1 MPITPDPTS
10 AAAAPE
16 PGTGSPQGAYTAQ
29 ARGGGDSYA
38 EYYAGMDRSMQQKV
52 ALTTAYFP
60 VRGVLADMGSGSGAG
75 SFDLASL
82 HRDLRVIGVDVAP
95 EAVAHARAHYRR
107 ENLAFQLGDIAD
119 PLFPPESLDG
129 ILNSSVWH
137 HLTSFNGFDPR
148 EIRRCLDNQTAALR
162 PGGVLIVRDFVVPRG
177 PAEVLLDLPVNDG
190 AQDGDVTALSTAAA
204 FARFAAVFRSSQ
216 NLDGPVPYTR
226 LGQTPGRPGFVR
238 FRLAHRAAA
247 EFVLH
252 KDYRT
257 DWDAECREEYLYFAQ
272 PEFERELRG
281 RGLRVVVS
289 VELRNPWI
297 VENRFRGRFHL
308 SDTSGRPLPYP
319 PTNYLIVGEKVAAGQ
334 GVYFDLACKPAPAP
348 SFLNLSVYAHTGTGQ
363 CFELAQRP
371 GPVIDLIPWFR
382 SDGRVYVVGKQGF
395 PRPLVNARVPDTA
408 GAKDL
413 DGNLDGAHV
422 AGYLT
427 EPISAMSSDV
437 DATLPTLRRI
447 LTERAGIAPEAV
459 RGVLP
464 SAHYYTSPGGIN
476 ERVTACLVELAAPGG
491 GLMPFP
497 DAAPNYTAFKSAG
510 RVRPLVATQLLRA
523 AQVGGLLDARLELNT
538 YELLHRLGEPLGPW
552 IGAEIALND
561 QVVQAARVV
570 PTVPDAQAPARAA
583 DAGLLGADALAA
595 LLTLAPAAPFEPR
608 AASSGGGFLGVYT
621 ADIVERDASGGALCS
636 ARFEFVAPR
645 PLGTSTLATLPVVR
659 VAGEIH
665 VGLERRELPAVQ
677 ALSGSARLLT
687 APAWRLPHAVQT
699 LDDAEALA
707 AAQLARHFRVRLLRA
722 WPLGGK
728 YYPAT
733 GATPEVVYPLAV
745 EVAADSAAASSLS
758 FVPLRALLAARA
770 RIEDGHLLIAL
781 HRLAHA
787 VLGER

>member
-1 MPITPDPTS
+1 MPITKDPS
-10 AAAAPE
+10 PAATAPE
-16 PGTGSPQGAYTAQ
+16 TGSAQGAYTAQ

-82 HRDLRVIGVDVAP
+82 HHDLRVIGVDVAP
-95 EAVAHARAHYRR
+95 EAVAHARAHYVRD
-107 ENLAFQLGDIAD
+107 NLAFQLGDIAD

-177 PAEVLLDLPVNDG
+177 PAEVLLDLPRTDG
-190 AQDGDVTALSTAAA
+190 AQDGDITTLSTAAA
-204 FARFAAVFRSSQ
+204 FLRFAAVFRSSQ
-216 NLDGPVPYTR
+216 NLDGPVPFAR
-226 LGQTPGRPGFVR
+226 LGETPGRPGFER

-272 PEFERELRG
+272 HEFERELRA

-297 VENRFRGRFHL
+297 VDNRFRGRFHL
-308 SDTSGRPLPYP
+308 SDTAGRPLPYP

-348 SFLNLSVYAHTGTGQ
+348 VFLNLSVYAHTGTGQ
-363 CFELAQRP
+363 RFELAQRP

-382 SDGRVYVVGKQGF
+382 SEGRVYVVGKQGF

-408 GAKDL
+408 GAGGRDRSDL
-413 DGNLDGAHV
+413 GDHDGNLDGAHV

-427 EPISAMSSDV
+427 EPINAMSSDV

-447 LTERAGIAPEAV
+447 LTERAGISPDSV

-464 SAHYYTSPGGIN
+464 SARYYTSPGGIN
-476 ERVTACLVELAAPGG
+476 ERVTACLVELASPDG
-491 GLMPFP
+491 GLMALP
-497 DAAPNYTAFKSAG
+497 DAAPNYTAFTGAG
-510 RVRPLVATQLLRA
+510 RVRPLLATQLLRA

-538 YELLHRLGEPLGPW
+538 YELLRRLGEPLGPW
-552 IGAEIALND
+552 IGAEITLTD
-561 QVVQAARVV
+561 QAAD
-570 PTVPDAQAPARAA
+570 PAPAAAADA
-583 DAGLLGADALAA
+583 DAGLLGEAALAA

-608 AASSGGGFLGVYT
+608 DPSEGGGFLGVYT
-621 ADIVERDASGGALCS
+621 ADIVERDAAGAALCA

-645 PLGTSTLATLPVVR
+645 PLGTSTLSTLPLLR

-707 AAQLARHFRVRLLRA
+707 AAQLLRHFRVRLLRA

-745 EVAADSAAASSLS
+745 EVAADGAAASPLS
-758 FVPLRALLAARA
+758 FVPLRALLQARA